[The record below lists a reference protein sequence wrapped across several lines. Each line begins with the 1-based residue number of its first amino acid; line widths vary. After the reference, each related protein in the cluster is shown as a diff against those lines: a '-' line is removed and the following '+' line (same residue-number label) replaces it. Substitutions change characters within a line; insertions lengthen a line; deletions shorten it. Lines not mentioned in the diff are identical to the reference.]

1 MFIIGITGG
10 IGCGKTTVAQ
20 LCSQAGLPVIDA
32 DALSREM
39 TATGGAA
46 IEPIMAQFGKA
57 VLGPDGALDRAR
69 MAKLVFNDRNK
80 LDQLSAIVHRE
91 VIAETVRQIEQQ
103 KARKTKALVLD
114 VPIPVREGF
123 LDTCDQIWVVWA
135 ADDIR
140 VSRLRGR
147 GMPEAEARRRMAMQ
161 MNREEYTTIADHVI
175 ENDGD
180 YLALVREVESL
191 LKQEL
196 GLRGIRYMPL
206 DRGLAGQSAEPG
218 SDSPEFVTDEP
229 GELSVDEGS

>member
-32 DALSREM
+32 DALSRQM
-39 TATGGAA
+39 TAVGGAA
-46 IEPIMAQFGKA
+46 IEPILAQFGKA

-91 VIAETVRQIEQQ
+91 VIAETLRQIEHQ

-135 ADDIR
+135 ADEIR
-140 VSRLRGR
+140 VDRLRGR

-161 MNREEYTTIADHVI
+161 MTQEEYTAIADHVI

-180 YLALVREVESL
+180 YLSL
-191 LKQEL
+191 LTQVEALLQQEL
-196 GLRGIRYMPL
+196 GLRGIRYLPL
-206 DRGLAGQSAEPG
+206 NRGLADREEETPI
-218 SDSPEFVTDEP
+218 DEP
-229 GELSVDEGS
+229 APTDSTELTASEES